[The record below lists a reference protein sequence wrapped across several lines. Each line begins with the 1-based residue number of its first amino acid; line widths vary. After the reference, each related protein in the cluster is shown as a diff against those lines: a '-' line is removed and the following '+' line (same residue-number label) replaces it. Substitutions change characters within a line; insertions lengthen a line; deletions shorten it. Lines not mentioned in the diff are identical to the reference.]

1 MFELLTA
8 HEPPE
13 MVGEPISIPRGGVS
27 LLAAAPG
34 VGKSWLG
41 MQWALS
47 VPDTLYLAWDMS
59 PATFSYRLGKLGGE
73 QVCPWVSWDGLDE
86 ALDMW
91 QHVFG
96 TMPQGMVV
104 DNLANL
110 AQSGEWESEEASVRT
125 LARLAR
131 KHNIAVLALH
141 HVTSKYVEGD
151 EPVPLSGVRGQL
163 GRFPEVM
170 FTADGRDGE
179 DIHIQSVKD
188 RHRKCGEK
196 WVPRVPR
203 R

>member
-1 MFELLTA
+1 
-8 HEPPE
+8 

-27 LLAAAPG
+27 MLAAAPG
-34 VGKSWLG
+34 VGKSWVG

-73 QVCPWVSWDGLDE
+73 RVCPWVSWDGLDE

-96 TMPQGMVV
+96 TIPQGMVV

-110 AQSGEWESEEASVRT
+110 AESGEWESEEASVRT

-131 KHNIAVLALH
+131 KHNIAVLVLH

-170 FTADGRDGE
+170 FTADSPYGE
-179 DIHIQSVKD
+179 EIHIQSVKD

>member
-1 MFELLTA
+1 
-8 HEPPE
+8 

-27 LLAAAPG
+27 MLAAAPG

-59 PATFSYRLGKLGGE
+59 PATFSYRLGELGGG

-86 ALDMW
+86 ALEMW

-104 DNLANL
+104 DNLANF
-110 AQSGEWESEEASVRT
+110 AESGEWESEEASVRT

-131 KHNIAVLALH
+131 KHNIAVLVLH
-141 HVTSKYVEGD
+141 HVTAKYVEGD
-151 EPVPLSGVRGQL
+151 APVPLSGVRGQL
-163 GRFPEVM
+163 GRFPEAI
-170 FTADGRDGE
+170 FTADGRDGV

>member
-1 MFELLTA
+1 VFELLTVQ
-8 HEPPE
+8 EPPE

-27 LLAAAPG
+27 MLAAAPG

-59 PATFSYRLGKLGGE
+59 PATFSYRLGKLGGDP
-73 QVCPWVSWDGLDE
+73 VCPWVSWDGLDE

-91 QHVFG
+91 QHAFG

-110 AQSGEWESEEASVRT
+110 AESGEWESEEASVRT

-196 WVPRVPR
+196 WVRRVPR